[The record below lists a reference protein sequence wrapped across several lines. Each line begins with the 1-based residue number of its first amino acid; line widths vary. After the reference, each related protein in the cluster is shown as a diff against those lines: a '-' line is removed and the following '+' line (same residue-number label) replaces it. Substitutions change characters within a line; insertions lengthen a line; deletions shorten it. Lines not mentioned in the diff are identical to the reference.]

1 MTTFMTCRICKG
13 SGFEEEPPA
22 FYGEGENPEAGIK
35 CSYCDGSGQVEVH
48 NPAGIRIAYL
58 IAQMIVKEYPHNKV
72 DGIYEA
78 IVVNISNAADAFS
91 EDTYNLFG
99 DMDGNLLFSEGQL
112 PQDAALKRVIDKSQ
126 LFNDAKAIVLPQ
138 PN

>member
-22 FYGEGENPEAGIK
+22 FYGEGENLEAGVK
-35 CSYCDGSGQVEVH
+35 CSYCDGSGQLEVH

-58 IAQMIVKEYPHNKV
+58 IAQIIVKEYPHNKV

-78 IVVNISNAADAFS
+78 IVINISNVADAFS
-91 EDTYNLFG
+91 EDTYHLFG

-112 PQDAALKRVIDKSQ
+112 PQDGKLEKIIVQEGLVKEAKIILQ
-126 LFNDAKAIVLPQ
+126 L
-138 PN
+138 